1 TLKVKTAVIHSK
13 LSEGERFKAWE
24 DIWKNEAKLIIGS
37 RSSIFAPFQ
46 DLGLIIIDEEHENS
60 YKQDKA
66 PRYSVHQIAE
76 KFQEIN
82 PKIKVVL
89 GSATPSVSSTELYKE
104 STSFLHERIGDST
117 LPEVEIVDLRDE
129 FKKKNYSIFSD
140 KLKEELAKVLEK
152 KEQAILFLNRRGSA
166 SSVVCRDCGHI
177 EKCAACEIPLTYH
190 SKTLGRPSLI
200 CHHCGLITSPP
211 DNCPECKGHNIRFL
225 GIGTQ
230 RIEEDL
236 LKEFPG
242 VKVLRAD
249 RDTTSTKHGFED
261 IYQSFKKHEAD
272 VLVGTQMI
280 AKGLHLP
287 KVNLVG
293 IVLADIGINIPDF
306 HTAENAFQLITQVSG
321 RAGRSGTQGK
331 VIIQTYNPEH
341 LSLTFAKNHDY
352 NEFFKYEITQ
362 RKLLK
367 NPPFS
372 KLAKL
377 LVVNPSLNQAKS
389 KAEKIEDALWKI
401 VREEGLKDEIQIN
414 SYPAYLMR
422 LHNKYRHIV
431 LIKDTSN
438 SDLIH
443 KLLEKLPKEYIMD
456 QDLRIDIDPIA
467 IT

>member
-1 TLKVKTAVIHSK
+1 
-13 LSEGERFKAWE
+13 
-24 DIWKNEAKLIIGS
+24 
-37 RSSIFAPFQ
+37 
-46 DLGLIIIDEEHENS
+46 
-60 YKQDKA
+60 
-66 PRYSVHQIAE
+66 
-76 KFQEIN
+76 
-82 PKIKVVL
+82 
-89 GSATPSVSSTELYKE
+89 
-104 STSFLHERIGDST
+104 
-117 LPEVEIVDLRDE
+117 
-129 FKKKNYSIFSD
+129 
-140 KLKEELAKVLEK
+140 
-152 KEQAILFLNRRGSA
+152 
-166 SSVVCRDCGHI
+166 
-177 EKCAACEIPLTYH
+177 
-190 SKTLGRPSLI
+190 
-200 CHHCGLITSPP
+200 
-211 DNCPECKGHNIRFL
+211 
-225 GIGTQ
+225 
-230 RIEEDL
+230 
-236 LKEFPG
+236 
-242 VKVLRAD
+242 
-249 RDTTSTKHGFED
+249 
-261 IYQSFKKHEAD
+261 
-272 VLVGTQMI
+272 
-280 AKGLHLP
+280 
-287 KVNLVG
+287 
-293 IVLADIGINIPDF
+293 DF